1 MTDLTPGTGR
11 EGSAQE
17 RVAPPAHPS
26 GAQPPA
32 LARDHLPRHVAVVMD
47 GNGRWANARGLT
59 RVEGHR
65 AGDHALVDVVAGAI
79 DLGLEWVSLYAFST
93 ENWKRPPGEVR
104 FLMGYSRGVLRARR
118 DLFHSWGV
126 RVVWS
131 GEERRLWPS
140 VVRELRETE
149 EMTRNNTG
157 LKLNL
162 CVNYGGRS
170 EIADAVR
177 ALAREAAIG
186 RLNPERITEADIA
199 AHLRGGTRVGD
210 DTSGTCAARPRVPD
224 VDLFLRVSGEQRISN
239 FLLWQSAY
247 AELVFVPEL
256 WPDVDRLVLWRAV
269 EEYARR
275 TRRFGGAVDT
285 PTPTP
290 LSPSRG

>member
-1 MTDLTPGTGR
+1 
-11 EGSAQE
+11 
-17 RVAPPAHPS
+17 
-26 GAQPPA
+26 
-32 LARDHLPRHVAVVMD
+32 MD

-65 AGDHALVDVVAGAI
+65 AGDAALVDVVAGAI

-93 ENWKRPPGEVR
+93 ENWKRPPAEVR
-104 FLMGYSRGVLRARR
+104 FLMGYSRSVLRARR
-118 DLFHSWGV
+118 ALFHSWGV

-131 GEERRLWPS
+131 GEQRRLWPS

-149 EMTRNNTG
+149 VMTANNPG
-157 LKLNL
+157 LTLNL

-170 EIADAVR
+170 EIADAAR

-186 RLNPERITEADIA
+186 RIDPEAITEGDLA
-199 AHLRGGTRVGD
+199 ARLRGGARVEGEC
-210 DTSGTCAARPRVPD
+210 TGPRPRPAVPD

-285 PTPTP
+285 PHPAE
-290 LSPSRG
+290 